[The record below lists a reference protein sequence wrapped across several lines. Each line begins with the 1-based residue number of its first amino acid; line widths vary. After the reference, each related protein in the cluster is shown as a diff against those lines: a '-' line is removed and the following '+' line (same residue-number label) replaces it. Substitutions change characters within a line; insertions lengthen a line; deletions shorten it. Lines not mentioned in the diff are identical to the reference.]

1 MGNEHAYVWGSLI
14 VSCLQML
21 FIVFLDTWVFF
32 FISKFKSLKR
42 KYVSVL
48 NVWYHISLGVLSFNQ
63 QVHLFLYFRE
73 IFLYNTGEQTFFP

>member
-14 VSCLQML
+14 VSRLQML
-21 FIVFLDTWVFF
+21 FIVLDTWVFC

-48 NVWYHISLGVLSFNQ
+48 NVWYHIFLGVLSFNQ

-73 IFLYNTGEQTFFP
+73 IFLCNTGEQTFFP